1 MTEAVNLIKNR
12 KRRGEWAE
20 LRFMAAAAE
29 HGLSVSKPWG
39 ESDRYDVGVEH
50 NGRYQRVQVK
60 SLTQRVNHSFRC
72 GIGIHGR
79 TRSYTTN
86 ELDFFAIFIIP
97 AELWYLVPAHVAIGA
112 GKHSIVLTPSLKKNR
127 YEVYREAWHLL
138 RGRRSEPS
146 GCDAVVEGQVFQ
158 VE

>member
-1 MTEAVNLIKNR
+1 MIDAANFIKNR

-39 ESDRYDVGVEH
+39 DSERYDVGIEH
-50 NGRYQRVQVK
+50 NGQFQRVQVK
-60 SLTQRVNHSFRC
+60 SLTQRVNQSFRC

-79 TRSYTTN
+79 TRAYTTN
-86 ELDFFAIFIIP
+86 ELDFFAIFIVP
-97 AELWYLVPAHVAIGA
+97 KELWYIVPAQAALGT
-112 GKHSIVLTPSLKKNR
+112 GKNSICLTPSLKKNR

-138 RGRRSEPS
+138 RGPQLNGAETRTTDRIKYY
-146 GCDAVVEGQVFQ
+146 
-158 VE
+158 